1 MTLRRTTSTNPARH
15 TKPSVPLGN
24 QKVVLEPP
32 PLNQRPALVTIQQNI
47 RRTKSRLGLSLAA
60 DEDEETPTGSKRK
73 RPQVGNENV
82 VAGPSQ
88 ARSLKRFKPS
98 ASPTLSDSDEE
109 AMETEHDENNDEEL
123 SSEFY
128 LSQAPR
134 SQLQRLRKDHLV
146 NLYAE
151 ANISRP
157 VADPAQLTRSELADA
172 LIVARSRAKRGV
184 LKRERV
190 PTQRSRHGRPGQ
202 APYTPESDDNQ
213 ISRGLAIARGNLRRH
228 ATGLEVP
235 THKIPLPLG
244 RSFSLNNLVKNMPR
258 RDK

>member
-1 MTLRRTTSTNPARH
+1 MTLRRTTSANPARH
-15 TKPSVPLGN
+15 SKPSVPLGN
-24 QKVVLEPP
+24 QKVVEDSHS
-32 PLNQRPALVTIQQNI
+32 LNQRPALVTIQQNI

-98 ASPTLSDSDEE
+98 SSPTQSDSDEE
-109 AMETEHDENNDEEL
+109 AMETEHDENNDEEQP
-123 SSEFY
+123 SEFY

-134 SQLQRLRKDHLV
+134 SQLVRLKKDYLV
-146 NLYAE
+146 MLYAE
-151 ANISRP
+151 ANIPRP
-157 VADPAQLTRSELADA
+157 VADATHLTRSEIADA
-172 LIVARSRAKRGV
+172 LIIARTRPKRGV
-184 LKRERV
+184 LKRA
-190 PTQRSRHGRPGQ
+190 PTQRSRRP
-202 APYTPESDDNQ
+202 PYTPDSDDNQ
-213 ISRGLAIARGNLRRH
+213 IAKGLAAARNNLRRNV
-228 ATGLEVP
+228 TGLEVTTTKVP
-235 THKIPLPLG
+235 VPLG